1 VLEILEAELKTTIK
15 AEQKAKEEYQK
26 GLKTLGEFG
35 ARKLKRNLV
44 RAEEAQAIAAAAFL
58 DGKKKVDAVKPKEIK
73 RSSNGRGNKKVSNK
87 ATVQRKN

>member
-1 VLEILEAELKTTIK
+1 MALSRGLLE
-15 AEQKAKEEYQK
+15 
-26 GLKTLGEFG
+26 GLQENTC
-35 ARKLKRNLV
+35 LV